1 MIYVFEI
8 HVKPGYSAE
17 EYADAWVAAS
27 KIIQQSP
34 GARGTRLHR
43 SLDDPSKLI
52 AIASWDSK
60 DARDASANLVDDE
73 VLAII
78 RGQAP
83 FVDITV
89 IGEFD
94 EPEWAVDPP

>member
-1 MIYVFEI
+1 MIYVFEV

-17 EYADAWVAAS
+17 QYAEAWVAAS
-27 KIIQQSP
+27 KLIQQSP

-43 SLDDPSKLI
+43 SLEDPSKLI

-60 DARDASANLVDDE
+60 ETRDASSNLVDDE

-78 RGQAP
+78 KSQAP

-94 EPEWAVDPP
+94 DPEWIVDPL

>member
-83 FVDITV
+83 FVDIAV